1 MLEKLGIYSPFS
13 GITTNQSEGF
23 NTVLKHL
30 QHWKEVPVDAIVLSL
45 YQLQCFYYNEI
56 QRGFCGLG
64 TYILESKYAF
74 LARPIDELLTI
85 TVYSPDEIVMRI
97 RDGNDVK
104 HEDSYDDGCE
114 ENMDTVLNDESSLND
129 DNGDDDNTD
138 FDVTQKSRAR

>member
-1 MLEKLGIYSPFS
+1 MLEKLGIYNPFS

-45 YQLQCFYYNEI
+45 YRLQCFYYNEI

-64 TYILESKYAF
+64 TYIFEPKYAY
-74 LARPIDELLTI
+74 LARPIDELQTI

-97 RDGNDVK
+97 REGNDVK
-104 HEDSYDDGCE
+104 HYDDSCKG
-114 ENMDTVLNDESSLND
+114 NMDTTLNDESMLDD
-129 DNGDDDNTD
+129 DNGDGDDDNTD
-138 FDVTQKSRAR
+138 FDVIQKSRAR